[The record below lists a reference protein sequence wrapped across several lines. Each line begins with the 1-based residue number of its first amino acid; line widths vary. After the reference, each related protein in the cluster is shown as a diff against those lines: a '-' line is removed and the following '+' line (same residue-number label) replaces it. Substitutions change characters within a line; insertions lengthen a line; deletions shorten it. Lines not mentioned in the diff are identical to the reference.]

1 MGRWAEAKH
10 GEGPRSQGAGR
21 SGGWGLATQSPE
33 KALEGVRGPDGT
45 GLPLA
50 TMKLAA
56 EGLSGRAA
64 LIPHVWIWGVW
75 SLPLHCP
82 QITGWS
88 AAPSDSALPSGTGRT
103 RWAG

>member
-1 MGRWAEAKH
+1 MQSAVKG
-10 GEGPRSQGAGR
+10 QGHR
-21 SGGWGLATQSPE
+21 ELGGVLATQSPE
-33 KALEGVRGPDGT
+33 KALEEVRGPDGT

-50 TMKLAA
+50 TMKLAG
-56 EGLSGRAA
+56 EDLSGRAA

-88 AAPSDSALPSGTGRT
+88 AAPTDPALPSGTSRN